1 MAGNQNYL
9 AVSSETI
16 TVVIANFVQSIF
28 NFDSLASGST
38 GISITSEVPFTVDVV
53 QCSSECIPTIT
64 GVSMTTF
71 QEGDQLVITGTDFL
85 GATAVVFNRTVFVT
99 LGNGM
104 QVDNNGQITV
114 VVPTGLTAGPGS
126 ISVKND
132 QKISARLGGL
142 TITDNPVLRQGLG

>member
-38 GISITSEVPFTVDVV
+38 GITITSEVPYTVDVE
-53 QCSSECIPTIT
+53 QCSSECVPTIA
-64 GVSMTTF
+64 SISQTTF
-71 QEGDQLVITGTDFL
+71 EGGDQLVITGTDFL

-99 LGNGM
+99 VGNGM
-104 QVDNNGQITV
+104 QVDDNSQITV
-114 VVPTGLTAGPGS
+114 VVPMGLTAGAGS

-132 QKISARLGGL
+132 LKISARLGGL
-142 TITDNPVLRQGLG
+142 TITG

>member
-38 GISITSEVPFTVDVV
+38 GITITSEVPYTVDVE
-53 QCSSECIPTIT
+53 QCSSECVPTIA
-64 GVSMTTF
+64 SISQTTF
-71 QEGDQLVITGTDFL
+71 QGGDQLVITGTDFL
-85 GATAVVFNRTVFVT
+85 GATAIVFNRTVFVT
-99 LGNGM
+99 VGNGM
-104 QVDNNGQITV
+104 QVDDNSQITV
-114 VVPTGLTAGPGS
+114 VVPMGLTAGAGS

-132 QKISARLGGL
+132 LKISARLGGL
-142 TITDNPVLRQGLG
+142 TVTANPLPQIG